1 MPRGYRG
8 APAGTRARLY
18 SGYGR
23 DALYEGGAIAATLSA
38 GDPAG
43 AAEHT
48 PYRPPAPVP
57 LTPLRSLVRVIRQG
71 DGDLLSLVP
80 RDAYQK
86 PMTHLGY
93 SRRSILLIND
103 PALAKHVL
111 SDPLEIFPKND
122 LMVGALAPLVGD
134 SIFVSSGSTWRRQR
148 QMIDPAFSH
157 MRINTAFGSMR
168 EAVADYTSQLDR
180 AAADGSDF
188 SLDFAMSE
196 LTADIICRT
205 IFSTPLSGQTARDV
219 FESFG
224 EFEESVASVNLFQL
238 IFGKPFADV
247 KQPANVLAACERIRG
262 HIDTLLAPRLDETV
276 EQPDDIVSAVIA
288 ARDEATGEGFS
299 RKELID
305 QIGVFFLAG
314 HETTASVLTW
324 VFFVLAMRPDI
335 AALARDEVEAVVGD
349 GDIEFAHVKQLS
361 KTRSVF
367 REALRL
373 YPPITFIPRVAAEA
387 TTIGDQ
393 RVKRGTMLMI
403 SPWTAHRNEGLW
415 QDAAIF
421 DPLRFH
427 GDSAREEEGTLMS
440 FGLGPRI
447 CVGAA
452 FATIESA
459 LIIAS
464 LVRRYDFVVEAPER
478 VRPVA
483 RLTTRPAEEIR
494 CRVVRR

>member
-1 MPRGYRG
+1 MPAKA
-8 APAGTRARLY
+8 APGT
-18 SGYGR
+18 G
-23 DALYEGGAIAATLSA
+23 
-38 GDPAG
+38 
-43 AAEHT
+43 AEH

-57 LTPLRSLVRVIRQG
+57 LTPLRSLLRVIRQG

-80 RDAYQK
+80 RDAYEK
-86 PMTHLGY
+86 PMTYLGY

-111 SDPLEIFPKND
+111 TDPLEIFPKND
-122 LMVGALAPLVGD
+122 LMAGALAPLVGD
-134 SIFVSSGSTWRRQR
+134 SIFVSSGDTWRRQR
-148 QMIDPAFSH
+148 RMIDPAFSH
-157 MRINTAFGSMR
+157 MRINTAFPSMR
-168 EAVADYTSQLDR
+168 EAVADYMGKLD
-180 AAADGSDF
+180 AAAEAGAAF
-188 SLDFAMSE
+188 SLDLAMSE

-205 IFSTPLSGQTARDV
+205 IFSKSLEGQTARDV

-224 EFEESVASVNLFQL
+224 EFEDSVASVDLWQL

-262 HIDTLLAPRLDETV
+262 HIDTLLAPRLDAGV

-288 ARDEATGEGFS
+288 ARDPETGMGFS
-299 RKELID
+299 REELID
-305 QIGVFFLAG
+305 EIGVFFLAG

-335 AALARDEVEAVVGD
+335 AALVREEVAEVVGD
-349 GDIEFAHVKQLS
+349 GEVEFRHVKQLS

-367 REALRL
+367 RESLRL

-387 TTIGDQ
+387 TEIGGQ
-393 RVKRGTMLMI
+393 RVKRGAMLMI
-403 SPWTAHRNEGLW
+403 SPWTAHRNETLW
-415 QDAAIF
+415 RDANVF

-427 GDSAREEEGTLMS
+427 GEGARDEEGTFMS

-494 CRVVRR
+494 CRVTRR